1 MNAKPGE
8 RAAPAKPLTLRGVDV
23 PPFYAG
29 KIGQRAA
36 ALGRMGREII
46 PMHFGQPTAGTPPA
60 ARAAA
65 TRALAE
71 DPTGYIESR
80 ELIERIARHYHDA
93 YGVEVAPQRILLT
106 AGASAALVAVFAG
119 LFEPGDRIGVG
130 MPGYPPY
137 RNAVRALGRVAVEI
151 DCGPSVGYHLSAA
164 QVAAVSP
171 ALHGLVV
178 ASPANPTGAMLG
190 RTELEALVHECR
202 ARGIRLISDEI
213 YHGISYGERAV
224 SVLEI
229 DEDAVVVNSF
239 SKLYRMPG
247 WRLGWLVAPPALA
260 ARLSPY
266 VVNFFL
272 TPPTLA
278 QMAAIA
284 AFEDTAELE
293 RSVASYRINRTL
305 LLEGLA
311 AMGIDRI
318 APPEG
323 AFYLYAD
330 VGHLTRDSLEFCER
344 LLVDTGIATA
354 PGIDF
359 DPDGGRRCIRL
370 SFAVSTAQ
378 VRRALELLG
387 PWIAAQPRLPADT

>member
-1 MNAKPGE
+1 MSEKPGGAAGAKPI
-8 RAAPAKPLTLRGVDV
+8 ALRGVDV

-29 KIGQRAA
+29 KLGQRAA
-36 ALGRMGREII
+36 EMKRQGREII

-65 TRALAE
+65 ERTLKL
-71 DPTGYIESR
+71 DPTGYVESR
-80 ELIERIARHYHDA
+80 ELIERIARHYRDA
-93 YGVEVAPQRILLT
+93 YGVEVAPERILLT

-119 LFEPGDRIGVG
+119 LFEPGDRIGIG
-130 MPGYPPY
+130 TPGYPPY

-151 DCGPSVGYHLSAA
+151 DCGPSVGYHLTAA
-164 QVAAVSP
+164 QVAVVAP

-190 RTELEALVHECR
+190 RAELAALGDACR

-224 SVLEI
+224 SMLEVD
-229 DEDAVVVNSF
+229 DEAVVVNSF

-272 TPPTLA
+272 TPPTIA
-278 QMAAIA
+278 QYAALA
-284 AFEDTAELE
+284 AFGDTAELE
-293 RSVASYRINRTL
+293 RSVATYRVNRTL

-330 VGHLTRDSLEFCER
+330 VGHLTNDSLAFCER

-359 DPDGGRRCIRL
+359 DPEGGRRCIRF
-370 SFAVSTAQ
+370 SFAVSTEQ

-387 PWIAAQPRLPADT
+387 PWLAAQRRL

>member
-1 MNAKPGE
+1 MSP
-8 RAAPAKPLTLRGVDV
+8 RSHAAHEAQRVALRGVDV

-29 KIGQRAA
+29 KIGRRAA
-36 ALGRMGREII
+36 ELGRLGREII

-65 TRALAE
+65 ERALAL

-80 ELIERIARHYHDA
+80 ELIERIARHYRDA
-93 YGVEVAPQRILLT
+93 YGLEVAPERILLT
-106 AGASAALVAVFAG
+106 AGASAGLVAVFAG

-130 MPGYPPY
+130 VPGYPPY
-137 RNAVRALGRVAVEI
+137 RNAVHALGRVAVEI
-151 DCGPSVGYHLSAA
+151 DCGASVGYHLSAV
-164 QVAAVSP
+164 QVAAVQP

-190 RTELEALVHECR
+190 RAELEALARECG

-213 YHGISYGERAV
+213 YHGISYGDRAI
-224 SVLEI
+224 SLLEV
-229 DEDAVVVNSF
+229 DEEAVVINSF

-247 WRLGWLVAPPALA
+247 WRLGWLVAPPGLT
-260 ARLSPY
+260 ARLSSY
-266 VVNFFL
+266 VINFFL

-278 QMAAIA
+278 QYAALA
-284 AFEDTAELE
+284 AFDDPLELE
-293 RSVASYRINRTL
+293 RSVATYRVNRTL

-311 AMGIDRI
+311 AMGIERI

-330 VGHLTRDSLEFCER
+330 VGHLTRDSLAFCER
-344 LLVDTGIATA
+344 LLADTGIATA

-359 DPDGGRRCIRL
+359 DPVGGQRCIRL
-370 SFAVSTAQ
+370 SFAVSTAE
-378 VRRALELLG
+378 VGRALELLG
-387 PWIAAQPRLPADT
+387 PWLAAQPRL